1 MIKGVLFNSRMKML
15 VSLEIPREREIE
27 FMHLQYAK
35 VELAFEAN
43 KYISMYE
50 KRNVSTIKYS

>member
-1 MIKGVLFNSRMKML
+1 ML